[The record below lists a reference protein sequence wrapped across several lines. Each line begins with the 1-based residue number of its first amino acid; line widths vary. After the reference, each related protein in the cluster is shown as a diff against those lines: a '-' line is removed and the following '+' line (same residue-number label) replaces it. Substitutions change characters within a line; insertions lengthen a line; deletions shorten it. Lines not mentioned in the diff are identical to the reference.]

1 MTVVVVRLVV
11 VLSSNSP
18 LTPPPPHQRPRY
30 LVTKGPLAVSVDAS
44 HWSGYSSG
52 VLSYDECGTDI
63 DHVSYEGGAGVA
75 GHS

>member
-1 MTVVVVRLVV
+1 M
-11 VLSSNSP
+11 
-18 LTPPPPHQRPRY
+18 
-30 LVTKGPLAVSVDAS
+30 SVDAS